1 MLLERLQHALPP
13 TAGRHA
19 GTEPVSKIEELD
31 PVQSAAARV
40 KDSGGLGRS
49 RMLHKLFDYLLE
61 RTRRGETP
69 KEVEVAADVFGK
81 SEADLLVDASVRVY
95 VHRLRKKL
103 DDYYRGEGKAEPLR
117 LMLPKGDYRF
127 RLVAP
132 EEAEPVEDIAAALPV
147 LGWGWRRPAVWL
159 FALLGLVVGAAL
171 TLAALHD
178 WRGDDQLGAVRE
190 SAIWSPFIASKRT
203 LTVVAGDYYIMGER
217 AKPGEEPSRLVREYS
232 VNSRED
238 LDALLMDRPDLR
250 DKLVDLNL
258 YYLPVSTAYAL
269 KSIMPI
275 VTPGLA
281 ARRSV
286 PVVPASKLKP
296 ADFKNGDIVYVGL
309 MSGLGLLQQAVFVN
323 SRFDY
328 GGSFDELI
336 DTKTGKVYVADPPQ
350 DGQTARRNYAYIAML
365 PGPDGN
371 HILIIAGT
379 RDPALLQAAEIMN
392 SPAML
397 KTLEAAGKDGF
408 FEALFAV
415 DGVGDENLRGTL
427 IAAGPR
433 SAEGMWDSVDGV
445 STSPESPPAN

>member
-1 MLLERLQHALPP
+1 M
-13 TAGRHA
+13 T
-19 GTEPVSKIEELD
+19 KIEELD
-31 PVQSAAARV
+31 PLQAAAARV

-103 DDYYRGEGKAEPLR
+103 DDYYHGEGKAEPQR
-117 LMLPKGDYRF
+117 LTLPKGDYRF

-132 EEAEPVEDIAAALPV
+132 EEAEPVEDIAVVLPE
-147 LGWGWRRPAVWL
+147 LGWGWRRPAIWL
-159 FALLGLVVGAAL
+159 FAALGLVVGAAL

-178 WRGDDQLGAVRE
+178 WRDSDTLADVRASAV
-190 SAIWSPFIASKRT
+190 WSPFIASNRT
-203 LTVVAGDYYIMGER
+203 LTIVAGDYYIMGER
-217 AKPGEEPSRLVREYS
+217 DTPGGEPSRLVREYA

-238 LDALLMDRPDLR
+238 LDALLMDKPELR

-281 ARRSV
+281 GRNAV
-286 PVVPASKLKP
+286 PVVPASKLMP
-296 ADFKNGDIVYVGL
+296 ADFKKGDIVYVGL
-309 MSGLGLLQQAVFVN
+309 MSGLGLLQQAVFAN

-350 DGQTARRNYAYIAML
+350 DGETARRNYAYVAML

-379 RDPALLQAAEIMN
+379 RDPALLQAADIMN
-392 SPAML
+392 TPALL
-397 KTLEAAGKDGF
+397 KTLEAAGKDGY

-433 SAEGMWDSVDGV
+433 SIEGMWDGVDGIAGA
-445 STSPESPPAN
+445 SGPGARDTN